1 MCDVFRF
8 CSRHCRVLPLP
19 DPNGGI
25 VKSYRRNVVGFL
37 SAILLFGIALAGTS
51 QDKKQEKKD
60 AQLRTVHGP
69 VLDSKQNPVADSV
82 VYLKNLRTQDV
93 KTHIADESGVYRFSG
108 LDPNV
113 DYEIHAEHGDT
124 SSATHSIS
132 SFDSRKDIEVVLKLD
147 KKKSG

>member
-1 MCDVFRF
+1 MK
-8 CSRHCRVLPLP
+8 L
-19 DPNGGI
+19 
-25 VKSYRRNVVGFL
+25 YRRTAVSIFA
-37 SAILLFGIALAGTS
+37 AILALGIALAVSS

-69 VLDSKQNPVADSV
+69 VLDSHQNPVADSV

-93 KTHIADESGVYRFSG
+93 KTHIADESGAYRFSG

-113 DYEIHAEHGDT
+113 DYEIHAEHGDL

-147 KKKSG
+147 KKRPS